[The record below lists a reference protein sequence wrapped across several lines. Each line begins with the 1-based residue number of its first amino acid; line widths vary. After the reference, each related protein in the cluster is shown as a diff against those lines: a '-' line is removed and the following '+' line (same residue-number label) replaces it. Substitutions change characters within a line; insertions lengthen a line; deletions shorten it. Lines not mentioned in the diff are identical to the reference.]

1 MTRFTTRLLLVAA
14 VVTLGVAI
22 QQHYR
27 VTLKLRDPY
36 GGHINDFDRWM
47 IMAPAFLHDQADYV
61 NDQLPTPP
69 LSLLFLAPFT
79 WLSRPVAQF
88 VWVCLKL
95 PLAGA
100 VFALALAIVRRS
112 GARLTLSATL
122 LVLAGWWLPV
132 VLDMQEGQ
140 TNFIALLPLM
150 AGLYLAQ
157 DERPWTDAAAGVLI
171 GLAIAV
177 KVTPAIFAAYF
188 LWKRR
193 WTVAASASAGVAIWS
208 VAVPAAF
215 FGWDQ
220 NLRWLIEWSTIM
232 IVPYVTHGT
241 VVYAISQSFGS
252 FALRVFSAVPVFET
266 SHQGV
271 VRGHYMNLFAWSTAA
286 VFRIVRSVM
295 IAVTIAGLVWTRR
308 RLDSLRSLRY
318 LLEIGAV
325 AAFML
330 WFSERTWVHH
340 YVSFLL
346 TLCAA
351 AAVASDP
358 AQSDP
363 TRRLTRAA
371 LIAFSIATLLA
382 SEAGRVLGPGGV
394 DWAKGAGVF
403 LWPSVFVTMA
413 AACRWR
419 PRHQSIPAVG
429 LAPVFRYLSS
439 TAMLA
444 PSPRTDEPT

>member
-14 VVTLGVAI
+14 LVTLGVAI

-27 VTLKLRDPY
+27 VTLKLQDPL

-47 IMAPAFLHDQADYV
+47 LMTPAFLHDHADYV
-61 NDQLPTPP
+61 NDRLPTPP
-69 LSLLFLAPFT
+69 LSLLVLAPFT
-79 WLSRPVAQF
+79 TLSRPAAQF
-88 VWVCLKL
+88 VWVCVKL
-95 PLAGA
+95 PLACA
-100 VFALALAIVRRS
+100 VFALALAIVRRC
-112 GARLTLSATL
+112 GARLDRSATV

-132 VLDMQEGQ
+132 ILDMQEGQ
-140 TNFIALLPLM
+140 TNFVALLPLM

-157 DERPWTDAAAGVLI
+157 DERPRPEVFAGLLI

-193 WTVAASASAGVAIWS
+193 WRVAAWAAAGAAIWT
-208 VAVPAAF
+208 VAVPAAI

-220 NLRWLIEWSTIM
+220 NLRWLGEWSRIM
-232 IVPYVTHGT
+232 LVPYVTHGT

-252 FALRVFSAVPVFET
+252 FALRLFSDVPVFE
-266 SHQGV
+266 SSRDGV
-271 VRGHYMNLFAWSTAA
+271 VHGHSMNLFSFSPVA
-286 VFRIVRSVM
+286 VFHFVRGVM
-295 IAVTIAGLVWTRR
+295 GMVVVAGLVWTRR
-308 RLDSLRSLRY
+308 RLDTLRSPRY

-351 AAVASDP
+351 GAISSDP
-358 AQSDP
+358 AQPDR
-363 TRRLTRAA
+363 TRRVTRAA
-371 LIAFSIATLLA
+371 LLVFGIVTLGA
-382 SEAGRVLGPGGV
+382 SEAGRIFGPHGV

-403 LWPSVFVTMA
+403 LWPSVLVTMA
-413 AACRWR
+413 AACRFR
-419 PRHQSIPAVG
+419 PRRQLTPAVE
-429 LAPVFRYLSS
+429 LLPVLRYLSPAALLS
-439 TAMLA
+439 PA
-444 PSPRTDEPT
+444 PRTDERT